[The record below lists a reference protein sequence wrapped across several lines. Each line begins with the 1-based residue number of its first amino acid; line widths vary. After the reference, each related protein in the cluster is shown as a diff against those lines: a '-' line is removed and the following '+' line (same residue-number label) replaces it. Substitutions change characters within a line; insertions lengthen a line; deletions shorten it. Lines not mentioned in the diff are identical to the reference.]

1 MLTKNRG
8 TEKHF
13 DLIPF
18 DVFKI
23 SVECSADLG
32 SGNEFRKCVRV
43 LSWASL
49 MTFTALTSMPPSP
62 GRNKS
67 YSREAGLVCTL
78 GRDVRLMKLFLFVLL
93 HTEFAN
99 KSGANPNSNIV

>member
-67 YSREAGLVCTL
+67 YSREAGAGVYT
-78 GRDVRLMKLFLFVLL
+78 RDVRLMKLFLFVLL